1 MFCKNCGNPV
11 NGTPFCTACGTKVDT
26 AAPVDDLEA
35 TVMADDTAAAMAA
48 AEAAQA
54 APVQPAY
61 QQPVQPAYQ
70 QPVQPAY
77 EQPDQPAYEQPVQP
91 AYQQPVQPAYQQPV
105 QPAYQQPVQPAYEQP
120 SYQQPEYMPPE
131 PPKKK
136 NTGLIIGI
144 AVASIVAVVGI
155 VVAILFGTGV
165 IGDSKK
171 DKDDDDDEP
180 KTTAS
185 QQVDTTN
192 VDNNNDDPIEIPSN
206 AQSEAFTIGGNVPIT
221 QAIPTNPMPTQPSGS
236 QSTANYIIGNDYMYI
251 PISLDQKGYDKMI
264 AATTIAGDSMYIEVD
279 YNGDFE
285 YNGGVIYV
293 AYDTVAINI
302 IVDSDGY
309 YSVYL
314 IDLED
319 NYQVYNATDD
329 YETEDVETYIM
340 YAYLMGFDLDEGF
353 DTLYDSMP
361 PHYTYQGT
369 TTHSYL
375 GTVDVFTFSVGGS
388 SYEVWVDTETGA
400 TARLYED
407 GSIVLETTAVYA
419 DNSLEIT
426 DLS

>member
-11 NGTPFCTACGTKVDT
+11 DGTPFCTVCGTKVET

-61 QQPVQPAYQ
+61 QQPVQPAYE

-77 EQPDQPAYEQPVQP
+77 EQPVQPAYEQPVQP
-91 AYQQPVQPAYQQPV
+91 AYQQPAY
-105 QPAYQQPVQPAYEQP
+105 AQP
-120 SYQQPEYMPPE
+120 SYNQPEYMPPE

-185 QQVDTTN
+185 TQVDPSG
-192 VDNNNDDPIEIPSN
+192 NNADDPITIPSN
-206 AQSEAFTIGGNVPIT
+206 GGGETFTIGGNVPIT
-221 QAIPTNPMPTQPSGS
+221 QAIPTNPVPVHPNGGA
-236 QSTANYIIGNDYMYI
+236 STANYIIGNEYMYI
-251 PISLDQKGYDKMI
+251 PAGIDEYGFNKMI
-264 AATTIAGDSMYIEVD
+264 AATTISEETMYIEVQ
-279 YNGDFE
+279 YNGGDFE
-285 YNGGVIYV
+285 DEGGIIYV

-302 IVDSDGY
+302 VVDSYGY
-309 YSVYL
+309 YEVYL
-314 IDLED
+314 VDLED
-319 NYQVYNATDD
+319 NNQVYNATDE
-329 YETEDVETYIM
+329 YEAEDIEIFIV
-340 YAYLMGFDLDEGF
+340 YAYLLGFDLDEGF
-353 DTLYDSMP
+353 YNMLGSMP
-361 PHYTYQGT
+361 PHYTYEGT
-369 TTHSYL
+369 TNHSYL
-375 GTVDVFTFSVGGS
+375 GTVDVFTFSCDGG
-388 SYEVWVDTETGA
+388 SYEVWIDTETGV
-400 TARLYED
+400 TARLYEN
-407 GSIVLETTAVYA
+407 GNLLIETAAAYS
-419 DNSLEIT
+419 DNSLSIT
-426 DLS
+426 DFS

>member
-61 QQPVQPAYQ
+61 QQPVQPAY
-70 QPVQPAY
+70 
-77 EQPDQPAYEQPVQP
+77 EQPVQP
-91 AYQQPVQPAYQQPV
+91 VYQQPV

-185 QQVDTTN
+185 QQVDATN

-236 QSTANYIIGNDYMYI
+236 QSTANFIIGNDYTYI
-251 PISLDQKGYDKMI
+251 PAGIDEYGYDKFI
-264 AATTIAGDSMYIEVD
+264 AATTISDETMYIEVD
-279 YNGDFE
+279 YNNGDFE
-285 YNGGVIYV
+285 DEGGIIYV

-302 IVDSDGY
+302 VVDSYGY
-309 YSVYL
+309 YEVYL
-314 IDLED
+314 VDLED
-319 NYQVYNATDD
+319 GYQVYNATDE
-329 YETEDVETYIM
+329 YEPEDVEIFIV

-353 DTLYDSMP
+353 YNMLDHMP
-361 PHYTYQGT
+361 PHYTYEGT

-375 GTVDVFTFSVGGS
+375 GTVDVFTFTCDGG
-388 SYEVWVDTETGA
+388 SYEVWIDTETGV
-400 TARLYED
+400 TARLYEN
-407 GSIVLETTAVYA
+407 GNLLIETSAAYA